1 MVEPARRIDALLKG
15 GKCRRCHVE
24 CLSWMGIAERV
35 NESGSRSRS
44 AFMSDKHVALTSH
57 IRRLCSLAVEP
68 HLVIP
73 HVIEATRRIVGADWG
88 MFFYAD
94 EHYAV
99 SDVCSENDAVYTLL
113 PTYFANIHNTSR
125 QEVLGI
131 TFSDAMRRGRGFDNS
146 AHYDDALLSSEMY
159 ADLWRPVSMRHCLE
173 LTATDGTRG
182 WGSLLLSRASGCRP
196 FSEQNHRDIEPVA
209 RHLAHALSRP
219 VQPTLHESE
228 CSQSAIMVVDDDGR
242 LLLHNADS
250 IRMLSLATGEP
261 LAFYRH
267 ERLPDWLTPL
277 RSNINRIWRGYPAP
291 PPTVE
296 RRNNAGRFRF
306 MAYRCTDAAAMQRD
320 FAIVI
325 YIEHFPPL
333 KLTIERLGFA
343 FGLTERQRE
352 LCEQL
357 VLGRS
362 HSEIARGFALRDS
375 TVVDH
380 VRKIYRRLNVHN
392 HDELR
397 SLFRI
402 GRHD

>member
-1 MVEPARRIDALLKG
+1 
-15 GKCRRCHVE
+15 
-24 CLSWMGIAERV
+24 
-35 NESGSRSRS
+35 
-44 AFMSDKHVALTSH
+44 MSDKHVALASH

-73 HVIEATRRIVGADWG
+73 HVIEATRHIVGADWG

-99 SDVCSENDAVYTLL
+99 SDVCSENEVVYTLL

-146 AHYDDALLSSEMY
+146 AHYDRALLSSDMY

-173 LTATDGTRG
+173 LTATDGVRG
-182 WGSLLLSRASGCRP
+182 WGSLLLSRAPGCRP
-196 FSEQNHRDIEPVA
+196 FSEKNHRDIEPVA

-228 CSQSAIMVVDDDGR
+228 CSESAIMVVDDDGR

-261 LAFYRH
+261 LAFYHH
-267 ERLPDWLTPL
+267 ERLPDWLAPL
-277 RSNINRIWRGYPAP
+277 RSNLNRIWLGYPAP
-291 PPTVE
+291 PATLE
-296 RRNNAGRFRF
+296 HRNQAGRFRF
-306 MAYRCTDAAAMQRD
+306 KAYRCTDAAALQRD
-320 FAIVI
+320 AAIVI

-333 KLTIERLGFA
+333 RLTVERLGFA

-352 LCEQL
+352 LCVQL

-362 HSEIARGFALRDS
+362 HSEIARDFALRDS

-397 SLFRI
+397 SVFRA
-402 GRHD
+402 GRLD